1 MRLEIDWTRCDGH
14 GLCARLLP
22 ERIGLDEH
30 GFPVLPD
37 REVGEALL
45 PHARRAVA
53 VCPQLALRLERSAP
67 NRPAPS
73 KPAPDRSAPNRPA
86 PKRSAPSHTVR

>member
-22 ERIGLDEH
+22 ERISLDEY
-30 GFPVLPD
+30 GFPVVPD
-37 REVGEALL
+37 REVALELL

-53 VCPQLALRLERSAP
+53 VCPRLALRLEHS
-67 NRPAPS
+67 RPTQ
-73 KPAPDRSAPNRPA
+73 PA
-86 PKRSAPSHTVR
+86 H

>member
-30 GFPVLPD
+30 GFPVLQGRDVPD
-37 REVGEALL
+37 DLL

-53 VCPQLALRLERSAP
+53 VCPRLALRLVDA
-67 NRPAPS
+67 A
-73 KPAPDRSAPNRPA
+73 
-86 PKRSAPSHTVR
+86 

>member
-1 MRLEIDWTRCDGH
+1 MTGDHRLEIDWTRCDGE

-30 GFPVLPD
+30 GFPIIGD
-37 REVGEALL
+37 RRIDSALL

-53 VCPQLALRLERSAP
+53 ACPRLALRLEPLR
-67 NRPAPS
+67 
-73 KPAPDRSAPNRPA
+73 
-86 PKRSAPSHTVR
+86 

>member
-1 MRLEIDWTRCDGH
+1 VRLEIDWTLCDGH

-22 ERIGLDEH
+22 ERISLDEH

-37 REVGEALL
+37 RNVDDDLL

-53 VCPQLALRLERSAP
+53 VCPQLALRLEQ
-67 NRPAPS
+67 PAPS
-73 KPAPDRSAPNRPA
+73 HPLR
-86 PKRSAPSHTVR
+86 